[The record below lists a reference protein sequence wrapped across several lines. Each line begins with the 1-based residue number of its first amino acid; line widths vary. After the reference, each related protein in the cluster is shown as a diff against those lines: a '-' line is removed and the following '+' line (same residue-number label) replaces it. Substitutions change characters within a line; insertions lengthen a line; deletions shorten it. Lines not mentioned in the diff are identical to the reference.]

1 MNDPYSLPEGKCLRN
16 KLDIE
21 DAEVFKQAEA
31 RIVSIRD
38 VELARQN
45 LPGEYTLEHL
55 QSFHR
60 ALFKDVYDWAGKTRT
75 VDIAK
80 GASKFCSWRFVDEQ
94 TSAVLGNLE
103 TDGWLLGLNR
113 DKFLER
119 LAWYYSELNAMHP
132 FREGNG
138 RTLRAFLRQLS
149 ASAGWRLDWSALNK
163 EDNNAAS
170 SHSLLTADT
179 TELVKV
185 LTPVVVRM

>member
-1 MNDPYSLPEGKCLRN
+1 MPRN

-21 DAEVFKQAEA
+21 EAEVFKQAEA

-38 VELARQN
+38 VGLARES

-60 ALFKDVYDWAGKTRT
+60 ELFKDVYDWAGKTRT
-75 VDIAK
+75 VDISK
-80 GASKFCSWRFVDEQ
+80 GASQFCSWRFVDEQ
-94 TSAVLGNLE
+94 TSAALGKLE
-103 TDGWLLGLNR
+103 ADGWLLGLNR
-113 DKFLER
+113 ENFLER

-149 ASAGWRLDWSALNK
+149 AAAGWRLDWSALNK

-170 SHSLLTADT
+170 SHSLLTTKT

-185 LTPVVVRM
+185 LAPVVVRM